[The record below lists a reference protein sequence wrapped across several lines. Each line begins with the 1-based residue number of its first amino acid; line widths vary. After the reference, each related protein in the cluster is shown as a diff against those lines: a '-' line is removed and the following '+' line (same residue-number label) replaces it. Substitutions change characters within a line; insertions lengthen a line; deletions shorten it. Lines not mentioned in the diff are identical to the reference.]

1 MLTDFPLTIEYY
13 PFAIKVNDLGE
24 KTFII
29 SSFFEQVLEL
39 LTCDFL
45 CDSMCEMDKL
55 GGYPDY
61 EIVKEI
67 KDEVPAFKVAD
78 AVETSAALRL
88 LDETEQ

>member
-1 MLTDFPLTIEYY
+1 
-13 PFAIKVNDLGE
+13 
-24 KTFII
+24 
-29 SSFFEQVLEL
+29 
-39 LTCDFL
+39 
-45 CDSMCEMDKL
+45 MCEMDKL